1 MSRCKATSPSEHMDS
16 STEALEHRDSVT
28 EASEW
33 LGTEGRSSG
42 HAGSKWVSECRA
54 SAVTG
59 SAIEDSEEIR

>member
-1 MSRCKATSPSEHMDS
+1 MDS

-42 HAGSKWVSECRA
+42 HAGSKWISECRA

-59 SAIEDSEEIR
+59 LAIEDSEEIR